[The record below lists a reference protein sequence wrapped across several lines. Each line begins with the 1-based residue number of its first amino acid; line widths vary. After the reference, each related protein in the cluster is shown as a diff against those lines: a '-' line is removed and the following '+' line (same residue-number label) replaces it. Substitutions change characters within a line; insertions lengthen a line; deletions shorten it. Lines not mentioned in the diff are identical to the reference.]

1 MTHLA
6 SPSSPPSR
14 VLVVDD
20 SDTSLYTAERYL
32 LDAGFQV
39 MTAKSGEEAL
49 VVMEQMGLPHL
60 ALVDINM
67 PGGMDG
73 FEFCDKMHQFCDVPV
88 IMLTAVD
95 DEDVIIQA
103 IEDYAEDYI
112 KKPVSQGELA
122 ARVRRVLHRLGDFAL
137 PLESYTR
144 ANGDLAVNFVRG
156 EAIVRQEKVMLTPT
170 ETKLLYLLM
179 RAAGRL
185 VTTNYL
191 IRRLWPEDAPKA
203 HEDRLRVY
211 VHRLRGKIELSP
223 TEPHYIISRRNKG
236 YIFTHEGSKHE

>member
-1 MTHLA
+1 MINPA
-6 SPSSPPSR
+6 SPVFR
-14 VLVVDD
+14 ILVVDD

-49 VVMEQMGLPHL
+49 VVMEEMGLPHL

-95 DEDVIIQA
+95 DEDVIIHA

-112 KKPVSQGELA
+112 KKPVSPGELA
-122 ARVRRVLHRLGDFAL
+122 ARVRRVLHRLGEFAL

-144 ANGDLAVNFVRG
+144 ADADLAVNFVRG
-156 EAIVRQEKVMLTPT
+156 EAVVRQEKVMLTPT

-179 RAAGRL
+179 RSAGRL
-185 VTTNYL
+185 LTTNYL
-191 IRRLWPEDAPKA
+191 IRRLWPDDAPRS

-211 VHRLRGKIELSP
+211 IHRLRNKIELSP

-236 YIFTHEGSKHE
+236 YIFTYEASKYE

>member
-1 MTHLA
+1 MINPA
-6 SPSSPPSR
+6 SQISR
-14 VLVVDD
+14 ILVVDD

-39 MTAKSGEEAL
+39 MTASSGEEAL

-73 FEFCDKMHQFCDVPV
+73 FEFCEKMHQFCDVPV

-112 KKPVSQGELA
+112 KKPVSPGELA
-122 ARVRRVLHRLGDFAL
+122 ARVRRVLHRMGDFIL
-137 PLESYTR
+137 PLERYTQ
-144 ANGDLAVNFVRG
+144 ADENLAVNFVRG
-156 EAIVRQEKVMLTPT
+156 EAIVRQETVMLTPT

-185 VTTNYL
+185 VTANYL
-191 IRRLWPEDAPKA
+191 IRRLWPEEAPKA

-236 YIFTHEGSKHE
+236 YIFTYEGSKHE